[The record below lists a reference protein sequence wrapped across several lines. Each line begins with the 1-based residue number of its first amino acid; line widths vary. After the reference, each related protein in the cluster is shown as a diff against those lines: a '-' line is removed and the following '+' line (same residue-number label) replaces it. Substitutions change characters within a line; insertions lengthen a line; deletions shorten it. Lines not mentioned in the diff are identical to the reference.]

1 MFGILNGMQGEGGT
15 ALSKLAAAVRE
26 FRARD
31 ERVDLKELRGVID
44 ELEGEFSIEAR
55 LAQKAG
61 DHLIGG
67 NITPASWI
75 PPTCR
80 MSLTSAPRR
89 LCVGEQPHSLPQL
102 PPAFSPGQSRHP
114 AT

>member
-67 NITPASWI
+67 NIYPASLI
-75 PPTCR
+75 
-80 MSLTSAPRR
+80 APRSPQS
-89 LCVGEQPHSLPQL
+89 VSPPPPQL
-102 PPAFSPGQSRHP
+102 FVRRNQHTLPPNAP
-114 AT
+114 

>member
-67 NITPASWI
+67 NITPPPWI
-75 PPTCR
+75 
-80 MSLTSAPRR
+80 APRCSMAVASPAARR
-89 LCVGEQPHSLPQL
+89 LLGQQL
-102 PPAFSPGQSRHP
+102 QCLAQTAAALGSRES
-114 AT
+114 